1 MKLIIYGMTL
11 LSLGLRCGAD
21 VFAPTDDEI
30 RGFLKDRIEA
40 KQAPG
45 IVAAVI
51 DGHGQRIVAEGKT
64 ALEGGVAVDGDTVF
78 EIGSVSKV
86 FTGLLLADMV
96 QRGEVKLGDPIMR
109 YLPASISAPSRNGKQ
124 ITLLDL
130 ALHRSGLPRMPDNF
144 TQKDPLNPYA
154 DYSFENMC
162 AFLKGYK
169 LTRDIGEKY
178 EYSNLGVSLLGEL
191 LARRAGTNYEALLM
205 ERIVRPL
212 GLGDTAITLPP
223 RLKARFAAAYDA
235 SLKPVKPW
243 DFDACAP
250 AGGIRSTA
258 KDMLKFLAAN
268 MGQATN
274 ELWPAMQSMQEPMSP
289 TEIPNTRV
297 GICWHISDK
306 DGRRVI
312 WHNGQ
317 TGGYHAFVG
326 FDPTNK
332 IGAVALVNAGRSIDD
347 IGFHLIDS
355 TRELSTAKS
364 RAAEKI
370 AKVDA
375 SRLDAFVGKYQL
387 APGIFFN
394 LRRDGEHLLA
404 QLTGQGYLEIFP
416 KSETNFF
423 YKVVDAQISF
433 QRDAQGKV
441 SSLTLH
447 QNGMDQTAQ
456 KVSDE
461 APKERQTVKLDAKT
475 LDKYVGEYE
484 LGPGAVFIVKR
495 EGNRLLAQLTGQD
508 FYEIYPKSETEFFYK
523 VVDAQISFV
532 KGDDGKAAALT
543 LHQNG
548 ADQKAPKTK

>member
-1 MKLIIYGMTL
+1 
-11 LSLGLRCGAD
+11 
-21 VFAPTDDEI
+21 
-30 RGFLKDRIEA
+30 
-40 KQAPG
+40 
-45 IVAAVI
+45 
-51 DGHGQRIVAEGKT
+51 
-64 ALEGGVAVDGDTVF
+64 
-78 EIGSVSKV
+78 
-86 FTGLLLADMV
+86 
-96 QRGEVKLGDPIMR
+96 
-109 YLPASISAPSRNGKQ
+109 
-124 ITLLDL
+124 
-130 ALHRSGLPRMPDNF
+130 
-144 TQKDPLNPYA
+144 
-154 DYSFENMC
+154 
-162 AFLKGYK
+162 
-169 LTRDIGEKY
+169 
-178 EYSNLGVSLLGEL
+178 
-191 LARRAGTNYEALLM
+191 
-205 ERIVRPL
+205 
-212 GLGDTAITLPP
+212 
-223 RLKARFAAAYDA
+223 
-235 SLKPVKPW
+235 
-243 DFDACAP
+243 
-250 AGGIRSTA
+250 
-258 KDMLKFLAAN
+258 
-268 MGQATN
+268 
-274 ELWPAMQSMQEPMSP
+274 
-289 TEIPNTRV
+289 
-297 GICWHISDK
+297 
-306 DGRRVI
+306 
-312 WHNGQ
+312 
-317 TGGYHAFVG
+317 
-326 FDPTNK
+326 
-332 IGAVALVNAGRSIDD
+332 
-347 IGFHLIDS
+347 
-355 TRELSTAKS
+355 LSTAKS